1 MGNKLKHLEFIQGVI
16 NRMANTSFLLRGW
29 SITVIAALFALST
42 KERELSLSVL
52 ALFLTTVF
60 WFLDAFFL
68 WQERLYREL

>member
-68 WQERLYREL
+68 WQERLYCEL